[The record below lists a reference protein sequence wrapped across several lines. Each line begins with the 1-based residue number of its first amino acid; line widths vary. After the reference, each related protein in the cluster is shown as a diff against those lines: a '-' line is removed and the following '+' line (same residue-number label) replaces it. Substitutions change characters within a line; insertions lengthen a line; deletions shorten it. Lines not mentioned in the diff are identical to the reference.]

1 MPCMFMLPEIEEPTE
16 LNSLSVLFWN
26 HVGLEMNRITH
37 SLGGPHTG
45 PTMSS
50 RALGLLQLAMHDA
63 YFGALGNDSTS
74 DPPPYLADYVLN
86 DLSTLPPR
94 DAAWGNIEAEE
105 ALSAAAITVLD
116 ALYKKGGPGI
126 SVLANYT
133 LTSSLAGFIS
143 SFTGT
148 IVVLSGPYRYGEEV
162 ARRIL
167 ALLAV
172 PETQHGAD
180 PGRYRPKQN
189 PYKFRDEPVNPVRRQ
204 DIDPEHPERGTRPQ
218 RLYHAPYYGEEVVPF
233 AVTDPDGHQLATW
246 PQVDYIEALRE
257 VKKLG
262 GAPSLRTTD
271 RLPDQTVAA
280 LFWAYD
286 GANLI
291 GTPPRLYNQIM
302 RKIAWEAWQG
312 NPAAN
317 FGNFVRLL
325 ALINVAMAD
334 AGKFSWKEKY
344 RFELWRPLSGIREHD
359 PDAELMPPH
368 MHGSGPS
375 ARHGKPQIDEDA
387 DPFWFALGAP
397 ETNTNKISFKPPFP
411 AYPSG
416 HATFGAACFQIARLF
431 LAKVS
436 GQVQDPATP
445 DSIAFQFVSEE
456 LNGISRDLHQPFD
469 PNQPLVDQPG
479 VIRTRIVRSF
489 PSLWSAIFE
498 NAISRVY
505 LGVHWRFDAFDAQDT
520 WDNSMNK
527 YKSPDQ
533 ITYSNVW
540 VSPRGTNGPYPI
552 GGVPLGLGIAN
563 DIWGNK
569 MQRAGSAATALRIG
583 DPAALSR
590 RLNELKSSNTNI
602 R

>member
-1 MPCMFMLPEIEEPTE
+1 MFMLPEIEEPAE

-63 YFGALGNDSTS
+63 YFGALGNDATS
-74 DPPPYLADYVLN
+74 DPPPYLPDHIAN
-86 DLSTLPPR
+86 DLSTLPQR
-94 DAAWGNIEAEE
+94 NATLGSVEAEE

-116 ALYKKGGPGI
+116 ALYKKGGAGI
-126 SVLANYT
+126 SVVANNT
-133 LTSSLAGFIS
+133 LTSSLTGFIS
-143 SFTGT
+143 SFPGT
-148 IVVLSGPYRYGEEV
+148 IDVLSGPYRYGEEV

-172 PETQHGAD
+172 SETQHGAD
-180 PGRYRPKQN
+180 PGRYRPKQD
-189 PYKFRDEPVNPVRRQ
+189 PLKFRDEPVNPVRRQ

-218 RLYHAPYYGEEVVPF
+218 RLYHAPYYGEEVVAF
-233 AVTDPDGHQLATW
+233 AVTDPEGHQLQDW
-246 PQVDYIEALRE
+246 PEADYIEALKE
-257 VKKLG
+257 VKRLG
-262 GAPSLRTTD
+262 GAPSLRSTERTA
-271 RLPDQTVAA
+271 DQTVAG
-280 LFWAYD
+280 LYWAYD

-291 GTPPRLYNQIM
+291 GTPPRLYNQII
-302 RKIAWEAWQG
+302 RKIAWEAWIG

-325 ALINVAMAD
+325 ALTNVAMAD

-359 PDAELMPPH
+359 PDIINNGMNNG
-368 MHGSGPS
+368 MNNGSGPS
-375 ARHGKPQIDEDA
+375 AETGKRNIDGEA

-397 ETNTNKISFKPPFP
+397 ETNTNKVSFKPPFP

-431 LAKVS
+431 LAKVN
-436 GQVQDPATP
+436 GQVQDPASP

-456 LNGISRDLHQPFD
+456 LNGVSRDLHQPFD
-469 PNQPLVDQPG
+469 PSQPLVDQPG

-489 PSLWSAIFE
+489 PSLWEAIFE
-498 NAISRVY
+498 NAISRIY
-505 LGVHWRFDAFDAQDT
+505 LGVHWRFDAFDAADAL
-520 WDNSMNK
+520 DNMGK
-527 YKSPDQ
+527 YKPRDQ

-540 VSPRGTNGPYPI
+540 VSPRGPNGPFPI

-563 DIWGNK
+563 DIWGNN
-569 MQRAGSAATALRIG
+569 MQRAGSAATAMRID

-590 RLNELKSSNTNI
+590 RLDELKSTNTNI